1 MKFFY
6 HLVSKLPIKV
16 LYVFS
21 DFFYVLISRFYRK
34 KVVETNIKN
43 SFPDLSEEQYK
54 KIKKRFYKNFCDIF
68 FETIKSYSIKKGD
81 LLKHV
86 SFRNIDIINDH
97 ISNNERVVVLTS
109 HQCNWEWLA
118 ISAEINLISNLHFIY
133 KKLSSPTFDEI
144 MYKSR
149 SRFGSILLESKDAIL
164 KLKSDINNIKIL
176 GVVADQSPNK
186 KNRIE
191 WARMLNQDTAFFD
204 SINYIPRVTNSVVY
218 YASMVRESRGKY
230 AVKFIKISASE
241 SSDKN
246 SIIKEYAKQL
256 ENQIIQNPGDWLWS
270 HKRWKLTK

>member
-1 MKFFY
+1 
-6 HLVSKLPIKV
+6 
-16 LYVFS
+16 
-21 DFFYVLISRFYRK
+21 
-34 KVVETNIKN
+34 
-43 SFPDLSEEQYK
+43 
-54 KIKKRFYKNFCDIF
+54 
-68 FETIKSYSIKKGD
+68 
-81 LLKHV
+81 
-86 SFRNIDIINDH
+86 
-97 ISNNERVVVLTS
+97 
-109 HQCNWEWLA
+109 
-118 ISAEINLISNLHFIY
+118 
-133 KKLSSPTFDEI
+133 

-230 AVKFIKISASE
+230 VVKFIKISASE